1 MAITRWTPFQDMY
14 TLQNSLNS
22 FLREVN
28 RGEDESL
35 SSSAFVP
42 PVDIYEDAN
51 HIVLKLE
58 VPGMKLEDFNIQ
70 LENNALTVRGER
82 RFEKETKE
90 ENYHRVERRYGSFA
104 RVFTLPNT
112 LDPESVKANY
122 DAGVL
127 TVELAS
133 APKPSRSRLRFRSA
147 PPPQQVQKPSTP
159 NRPSPSRRHNSFE
172 AGSDELVYLKQGRA
186 FAEKRDSC
194 PFFSIHTIGSLQEFH
209 TKAGTVPWPFAGT
222 NLP

>member
-22 FLREVN
+22 FLREAN
-28 RGEDESL
+28 RSEDESL

-90 ENYHRVERRYGSFA
+90 ESYHRVERRYGTFA
-104 RVFTLPNT
+104 RVFALPNT
-112 LDPESVKANY
+112 LDSETVKANY

-127 TVELAS
+127 TIELGKRAEAKPKQINVSVSGATPGGGPKTVES
-133 APKPSRSRLRFRSA
+133 KSTESKPA
-147 PPPQQVQKPSTP
+147 
-159 NRPSPSRRHNSFE
+159 
-172 AGSDELVYLKQGRA
+172 A
-186 FAEKRDSC
+186 
-194 PFFSIHTIGSLQEFH
+194 
-209 TKAGTVPWPFAGT
+209 
-222 NLP
+222 

>member
-1 MAITRWTPFQDMY
+1 MAITRWTPFQDLY
-14 TLQNSLNS
+14 TFQNRLNSLMRD
-22 FLREVN
+22 FD

-35 SSSAFVP
+35 ASSAFVP

-58 VPGMKLEDFNIQ
+58 VPGMKLEDFDIQ

-127 TVELAS
+127 TVELGKRAE
-133 APKPSRSRLRFRSA
+133 AKPKQIKVSVSGATTGGGPKTVESKQTES
-147 PPPQQVQKPSTP
+147 KP
-159 NRPSPSRRHNSFE
+159 
-172 AGSDELVYLKQGRA
+172 AA
-186 FAEKRDSC
+186 
-194 PFFSIHTIGSLQEFH
+194 
-209 TKAGTVPWPFAGT
+209 
-222 NLP
+222 

>member
-1 MAITRWTPFQDMY
+1 MAITRWTVSRHVHTAEQPQ
-14 TLQNSLNS
+14 
-22 FLREVN
+22 FLSA
-28 RGEDESL
+28 RGESRRGRIPRIER
-35 SSSAFVP
+35 VCP

-58 VPGMKLEDFNIQ
+58 VPGMKLEDFDIQ

-112 LDPESVKANY
+112 LDQESVKAHY

-127 TVELAS
+127 TIELGKRAEAKSKQIKVSVSGATPAGGPKTVES
-133 APKPSRSRLRFRSA
+133 KSTESKPA
-147 PPPQQVQKPSTP
+147 
-159 NRPSPSRRHNSFE
+159 
-172 AGSDELVYLKQGRA
+172 A
-186 FAEKRDSC
+186 
-194 PFFSIHTIGSLQEFH
+194 
-209 TKAGTVPWPFAGT
+209 
-222 NLP
+222 

>member
-14 TLQNSLNS
+14 TLQNRLNS
-22 FLREVN
+22 LLQEVN
-28 RGEDESL
+28 RGEDEAL

-42 PVDIYEDAN
+42 PVDIYEDAS

-58 VPGMKLEDFNIQ
+58 VPGMKLEDFDIQ

-122 DAGVL
+122 DAGIL
-127 TVELAS
+127 SVELGKKAE
-133 APKPSRSRLRFRSA
+133 ARPKQIKVSVSSGKTTEPGR
-147 PPPQQVQKPSTP
+147 PVETQKSESKSVESKP
-159 NRPSPSRRHNSFE
+159 
-172 AGSDELVYLKQGRA
+172 AA
-186 FAEKRDSC
+186 
-194 PFFSIHTIGSLQEFH
+194 
-209 TKAGTVPWPFAGT
+209 
-222 NLP
+222 